1 MCLHSGWQSADPSRS
16 PSKGLSG
23 RPPPTTP
30 STSWQL
36 DVVAFVCVLVCVS
49 DFRTFVP
56 RVTAQCVN
64 RERTTT
70 LVSVCYTNIISDS
83 FLWRSPSSPS
93 QSTMEVPTQN
103 QRNSWLENIHLGAL
117 AHLTVLASSL
127 RRLINNSYLWTIKT
141 SDQRLPT
148 EVKGGGAK
156 SHMTVSVGLV
166 VGCWTDDDAANRK
179 LFS

>member
-1 MCLHSGWQSADPSRS
+1 MEPLKCVYTAA
-16 PSKGLSG
+16 G
-23 RPPPTTP
+23 RALIRQEAHQRVSVGGPPPTTP

-70 LVSVCYTNIISDS
+70 LVSVCYTNIILDS

-148 EVKGGGAK
+148 SKRGRGQE
-156 SHMTVSVGLV
+156 SHDCL
-166 VGCWTDDDAANRK
+166 CWLSCWLLDWWRCG
-179 LFS
+179 